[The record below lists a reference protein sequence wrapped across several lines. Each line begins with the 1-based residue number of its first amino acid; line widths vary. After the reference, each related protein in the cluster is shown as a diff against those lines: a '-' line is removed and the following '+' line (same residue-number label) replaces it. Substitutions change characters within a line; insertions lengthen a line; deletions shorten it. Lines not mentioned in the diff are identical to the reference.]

1 MKSNTIAR
9 KSLVRGAAQARRLNA
24 ARTISPS
31 VLNATFHLTAENA
44 AKGSLQTRHAA
55 IRFGRGSLIIEQGE
69 AFYLVESAKFAGR
82 YYVLVERD
90 GRWFSSS
97 DDARV
102 TVMLAKQV
110 TSLQVAA

>member
-1 MKSNTIAR
+1 MRKQYVAK
-9 KSLVRGAAQARRLNA
+9 KSLAKGAAQTRRLNVQ
-24 ARTISPS
+24 RSISPS